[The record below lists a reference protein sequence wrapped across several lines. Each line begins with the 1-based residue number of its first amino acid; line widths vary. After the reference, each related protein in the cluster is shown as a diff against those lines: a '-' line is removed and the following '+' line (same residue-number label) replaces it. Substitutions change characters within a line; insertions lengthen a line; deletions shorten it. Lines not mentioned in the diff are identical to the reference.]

1 VLASILVL
9 SLVGCKKE
17 ALVPPSD
24 LGSIPQ
30 DAAKLA
36 DVPELAHLAAVYAG
50 GAQATVADLFRTTSF
65 SAAPD
70 PSELLRADQASNAAH
85 ANEGT
90 PLRLLDYNIALLDVH
105 LFGLIPYKRTP
116 FLDERRGELPA
127 LILGAGYD
135 IVGLEEV
142 WQPQDLAAF
151 EAEAKKDGYL
161 SFHGPRDQYD
171 DGVLVLIKGELVAP
185 GTTPALYAEPYEA
198 QDPLEFSPGPKMKRG
213 YVEVAFQHPTL
224 GKVLVYTT
232 HMLAFPDK
240 WAHRM
245 SEARQL
251 GRRVA
256 GQVGPEGL
264 AFVMGDMN
272 AGPYYPTDTWTPPK
286 GDVETGWWANSAS
299 YPLLRYYGGLS
310 DLYLRGRPAE
320 EATADVELGN
330 KLVELGKGKPNDQ
343 VIVSEV
349 CPDLLFP
356 DRYTVSDCDVLYEM
370 QYKDTEYPT
379 RMDLVLAADPKG
391 RVYVTGSKT
400 AFTERKSFGGSPEME
415 PSDHLAVAVD
425 LRVAGPQGAD
435 PAPSTEPVP
444 PSPAE

>member
-1 VLASILVL
+1 MLASILIL
-9 SLVGCKKE
+9 GLMGCKSE

-36 DVPELAHLAAVYAG
+36 DVPELKHLGAVYAG
-50 GAQATVADLFRTTSF
+50 GAEATVADLYRNTSF
-65 SAAPD
+65 TAAPD
-70 PSELLRADQASNAAH
+70 PSELLRADQASNAANV
-85 ANEGT
+85 NEGT
-90 PLRLLDYNIALLDVH
+90 ALRLLDYNIALLDVH
-105 LFGLIPYKRTP
+105 VFGFIPYNHTP
-116 FLDERRGELPA
+116 YLDERRGELPA

-135 IVGLEEV
+135 IIGLEEV

-151 EAEAKKDGYL
+151 EAEAAKDGYL

-171 DGVLVLIKGELVAP
+171 DGVLVLIKKELVAP
-185 GTTPALYAEPYEA
+185 GTTPVATSQAYEA
-198 QDPLEFSPGPKMKRG
+198 QDPKEYSPGPKMKRG
-213 YVEVAFQHPTL
+213 YVEVSFEHPTL
-224 GKVLVYTT
+224 GRILVFGT

-251 GRRVA
+251 GHRVS
-256 GQVGPEGL
+256 GQMGDDAL

-286 GDVETGWWANSAS
+286 GDVETGWWANAAS

-320 EATADVELGN
+320 EATADVDLGK

-343 VIVSEV
+343 VVVSEV

-356 DRYTVSDCDVLYEM
+356 DRYTVSDCDVLYGM
-370 QYKDTEYPT
+370 QYKDTEYPA
-379 RMDLVLAADPKG
+379 RMDLVLAADPRN

-400 AFTERKSFGGSPEME
+400 AFTERKSFNGSPEME
-415 PSDHLAVAVD
+415 PSDHLGVSVD
-425 LRVAGPQGAD
+425 VRI
-435 PAPSTEPVP
+435 APIKPIIL
-444 PSPAE
+444 PSYVE